1 MSERLLCAGRTW
13 ALLLRISVLAW
24 FCFPE
29 RYGFSPFDQAQ
40 LLTAFSPDHKRRKA
54 CQLYQRRIHEDHNHR
69 LLAGK
74 KGIKEEPG
82 QKLYRPILKKSYWTK
97 GHFFKPSVLSAQ
109 QAISLAPVGGKGLAS
124 SGAGEQLPCLSLVGN
139 FNIPRVRGQIGFQMK
154 VVLVRCIYLYEM
166 LPMP

>member
-1 MSERLLCAGRTW
+1 M
-13 ALLLRISVLAW
+13 RISVLAW

-82 QKLYRPILKKSYWTK
+82 QKLYRPILKKNHLIGQRVICLTN
-97 GHFFKPSVLSAQ
+97 PSVLSAQ